1 LAIVDVVLIRR
12 PPPDA
17 YVATAFEEVGVL
29 MRVLTMRVRQEHLED
44 WKRYTRE
51 AGFPG
56 MLSQPGCRKIQRMRR
71 LGAEASEFEVVTW
84 WDSIEDLDCFKASK
98 AMRELSESA
107 AAFTIPPYREVLY
120 TLVQQ

>member
-1 LAIVDVVLIRR
+1 M
-12 PPPDA
+12 
-17 YVATAFEEVGVL
+17 L
-29 MRVLTMRVRQEHLED
+29 MRVLTMRVRPEHLED

-51 AGFPG
+51 VGFPG

-71 LGAEASEFEVVTW
+71 LEAEAGEFAVITW
-84 WDSIEDLDCFKASK
+84 WDSIEDLDRFKASR

-120 TLVQQ
+120 TLVQD